1 MHCIPLIQL
10 QYSIDNKLIMDK
22 LFFTPLTQAVF
33 YLIIINEINV
43 PEIDFKNYSIRS

>member
-1 MHCIPLIQL
+1 
-10 QYSIDNKLIMDK
+10 MDK